1 MSQKKTII
9 VLVLLTLTAVLF
21 SCGRSEGLSY
31 ESGKGG
37 LRLALETEFANTK
50 ADVLDGTLNPDDF
63 KIEIINSKGVIFKRW
78 KTYAD
83 YKAEVKENVFVMNAG
98 GPYKLR
104 ATYGDSLASGF
115 DAYFFMGEQEFT
127 VIPQSTVDLK
137 VVCRMSNVKVAVVY
151 GENLKN
157 DYTDYSV
164 TVKNSKGSLVFGK
177 DCAEAGYLPVEDLE
191 VLMTLTD
198 SDGKN
203 LYFKNDSRITAR
215 AGDFITLNMDTKV
228 IPEYGVGIEITIDR
242 TTNDHIVVIDIP
254 TYLLPAPAPV
264 VSYTG
269 FDKNGNIAI
278 VEGVHIDTKA
288 DFKLSAASNGLKSC
302 VMSVVSP
309 LLKAKGWPESIDF
322 LNMTPDVKNIID
334 RDGLLYSSMVAGN
347 LLANIEFTN
356 LCKILKYNA
365 GDAVKNRHEFTIV
378 LTDST
383 DKSVKATV
391 SIDVTEADK
400 SVTFTEG
407 NVWAK
412 RLYATLATTNGN
424 PDLLVPQIS
433 TDGQSWTVPAYT
445 ESVSGIEKSVTITG
459 LDPSTAYQIRAV
471 YNDNSSASVAFTTEV
486 AAQVQNAGMEE
497 WHEWTYYVNKD
508 KLIGGSAVY
517 QTNYAPCKDE
527 VSKWWDSNNSETTPG
542 DRSNTAATYKSFP
555 MVSYMDGRTGDRSAQ
570 IATIAISNTATPST
584 CPSAT
589 VKAGKL
595 FIGEH
600 GGSQG
605 RAFASR
611 PSKLAFYYKYA
622 PYDSDTF
629 KAYIKVMNGTTVIGE
644 GTITPSSAGDWT
656 ICTVD
661 IVYTETT
668 LKADNIYVEFLS
680 SSATGTPPWG
690 RGRNITYGGTKTAGI
705 HGGSVLIVDDIELIY
720 E

>member
-1 MSQKKTII
+1 MSLRKTII
-9 VLVLLTLTAVLF
+9 LILCAFSAVFF
-21 SCGRSEGLSY
+21 SCGREETLSY
-31 ESGKGG
+31 ENGKGG
-37 LRLALETEFANTK
+37 LRFSLETEIPATR
-50 ADVLDGTLNPDDF
+50 ADVAEGTISPDDF

-78 KTYAD
+78 NTYAD
-83 YKAEVKENVFVMNAG
+83 YKAEVQDAFVMNAG

-115 DAYFFMGEQEFT
+115 DAFFFMGEQEFT
-127 VIPQSTVDLK
+127 VVPQSTVVLK
-137 VVCRMSNVKVAVVY
+137 VVCRMANVKVAVAY
-151 GENLKN
+151 GDNIKN
-157 DYTDYSV
+157 GYSDYSV

-177 DCAEAGYLPVEDLE
+177 DCAEAGYLPAEDLE
-191 VLMTLTD
+191 VSMTLTD
-198 SDGKN
+198 HGGKEWFFTN
-203 LYFKNDSRITAR
+203 ENRISAN
-215 AGDFITLNMDTKV
+215 AGDFITLNMDTKSL
-228 IPEYGVGIEITIDR
+228 PEYGVGIEIIIDR
-242 TTNDHIVVIDIP
+242 TTNDHTVVIEIP
-254 TYLLPAPAPV
+254 NYLLPAPAPV

-278 VEGVHIDTKA
+278 VEGMHADTKA
-288 DFKLSAASNGLKSC
+288 DFKLSAASNGIKSC

-334 RDGLLYSSMVAGN
+334 RDGLLYSSMAAGN

-445 ESVSGIEKSVTITG
+445 ESVSGNEKSVAISG
-459 LDPSTAYQIRAV
+459 LDPGTAYQIRAV

-486 AAQVQNAGMEE
+486 AAQVQNAGFEE
-497 WHEWTYYVNKD
+497 WSEWDYVAYSV
-508 KLIGGSAVY
+508 IGTKK
-517 QTNYAPCKDE
+517 QKTYAPYADE
-527 VSKWWDSNNSETTPG
+527 ASRWWDTNNSRTTVKSTTPG
-542 DRSNTAATYKSFP
+542 YLTYKTFP
-555 MVSYMDGRTGDRSAQ
+555 MVTYVEGYGGGKAAQIMAIAINNGNTSGTSLSDAVPGELFVGTYDGDRQ
-570 IATIAISNTATPST
+570 R
-584 CPSAT
+584 
-589 VKAGKL
+589 
-595 FIGEH
+595 E
-600 GGSQG
+600 
-605 RAFASR
+605 FASR
-611 PSKLAFYYKYA
+611 PSKLKFQYKYQ
-622 PYDSDTF
+622 PRQTDTWS
-629 KAYIKVMNGTTVIGE
+629 AYICLYAGTSVIAE
-644 GTITPSSAGDWT
+644 GTYEYKASSDIDWT
-656 ICTVD
+656 SLEIPLKYSTELRKATAIYIQFRQSTADKPPYQVNAN
-661 IVYTETT
+661 IV
-668 LKADNIYVEFLS
+668 
-680 SSATGTPPWG
+680 
-690 RGRNITYGGTKTAGI
+690 YGGTNTAGV
-705 HGGSVLIVDDIELIY
+705 HGGSILTIDNMELIY